1 MSYEPSKRM
10 VLKNLPPD
18 CTKKD
23 IIDFIKNRSRSQ
35 PSNIELGKRPDGTQN
50 RFAHVTVE
58 GMKALCEVINGIPIK
73 GFAIT
78 AEPAKPHFSIAMRD
92 AKRARENAEKEEEAA
107 QEAAREEMMERIRNA
122 PPQLKGVKVKSF
134 YYYKQ
139 KYAEAARKIAEDGR
153 KGLITRHSYAVPT
166 THPNYNSYERPPQ
179 GDAEGPAVGW
189 MTEAEE
195 RAANPPEK
203 KKFRP
208 EDKKDFKKK
217 DFKKKE
223 EKKKEAEAPPPPPPE
238 PPKPSKEEKK
248 IAGLQAK
255 LLALKAK
262 MSGAK

>member
-1 MSYEPSKRM
+1 MSYEPSKRL

-35 PSNIELGKRPDGTQN
+35 PSNIELGKRPDGSQN

-58 GMKALCEVINGIPIK
+58 GMKALCEVLNGIPIK
-73 GFAIT
+73 GHAIT

-92 AKRARENAEKEEEAA
+92 AKRTRENEEKEAETTAA
-107 QEAAREEMMERIRNA
+107 AAKEEMLERIRNG

-134 YYYKQ
+134 FYYKQ
-139 KYAEAARKIAEDGR
+139 KYAEAAKKIAEDGR
-153 KGLITRHSYAVPT
+153 KGLITRHSFKPPVAVK
-166 THPNYNSYERPPQ
+166 HSFENPPE
-179 GDAEGPAVGW
+179 GDADGPAVGW
-189 MTEAEE
+189 MTEAEV
-195 RAANPPEK
+195 RAANPPER

-208 EDKKDFKKK
+208 EDKKNFKK
-217 DFKKKE
+217 E
-223 EKKKEAEAPPPPPPE
+223 AKKKEAVVEAPPPPPPE
-238 PPKPSKEEKK
+238 PPKPSKEERK

-262 MSGAK
+262 MGK